1 MRVCG
6 VPAAKF
12 RPICSAIDKLDKE
25 PWAAVRAEMVDQKGL
40 SPEARTLTLTIPYYN
55 PTMHA
60 PSQAIGLTDG
70 LRDVI
75 LKVPHQDP
83 PQVQSSIRTRRS
95 SHARP
100 VQPAAGARARRARRS
115 AAARPS
121 SRAPLAASLAQHRRR
136 RCGPPPARLRA
147 PVLRRSTRMTVASGA
162 ELPRCLLLR
171 LGHFFTSACSAPG
184 RAPAGVHPPR
194 QGRGRVPA
202 SSRAGLP
209 VRMLRCW
216 TMS

>member
-1 MRVCG
+1 MQVLAEALGTLDIGRFRIKLNHRRLLDAMMRVCG

-136 RCGPPPARLRA
+136 RCGPPP
-147 PVLRRSTRMTVASGA
+147 PVL
-162 ELPRCLLLR
+162 
-171 LGHFFTSACSAPG
+171 GHLCCVDRPE
-184 RAPAGVHPPR
+184 
-194 QGRGRVPA
+194 
-202 SSRAGLP
+202 
-209 VRMLRCW
+209 
-216 TMS
+216 